1 MSILTY
7 SIALIFWN
15 SSFAQD
21 SNAGFKAFCVVP
33 RRKCQV
39 RKLVKQTKIID
50 PSFNEK
56 TALGTWQVKT
66 LFCKSV
72 SLFMPIIDSTKA
84 RGSVQS
90 LSTPRAYTICIEVG
104 FYDFVFW
111 MLQKFLQSCCG
122 VETEKNLL
130 IPKPELSSLQ
140 VSFQRSFRFPS
151 VTITLRE
158 VKLVSRNEE
167 RISFDQ

>member
-1 MSILTY
+1 MPFS
-7 SIALIFWN
+7 
-15 SSFAQD
+15 D
-21 SNAGFKAFCVVP
+21 SA
-33 RRKCQV
+33 
-39 RKLVKQTKIID
+39 
-50 PSFNEK
+50 
-56 TALGTWQVKT
+56 
-66 LFCKSV
+66 
-72 SLFMPIIDSTKA
+72 KA

-90 LSTPRAYTICIEVG
+90 LNTPRAYTICIEVC

-140 VSFQRSFRFPS
+140 VSFERPFRFPS
-151 VTITLRE
+151 VTIALRE

-167 RISFDQ
+167 RISFDQECSLKYSRIVGIFVLVPATCAIFNLLNK